1 MKTMS
6 SWRAREL
13 WKLPIH
19 LMFLIITV
27 LMILPLVMIFSISI
41 SEEAQILGVGNG
53 TGFSILPKGLSLDGY
68 RLAFKNPESVIRAYG
83 VTAYSSFV
91 GTFISMTSAGMIAYP
106 LARSNFKYK
115 PIVQRYLLITMLFGA
130 DEGLLAMAQ
139 KYMRPIKCVFPLFLF
154 NQMLAAFLRND
165 NNPGLATLGVLSG
178 GIFNVLGD
186 YFFVFTR
193 DMGIYGA
200 GLAAVIG
207 SAISFIVM
215 LTHFADR
222 KNTLRLVKPEKLPGK
237 LREISVTG
245 FSTYYFQAIMKP
257 GAAFIVSVAR
267 GLIVS
272 GALIMILPMLAGASA
287 LWFAMPVTELLVAL
301 YAAWVMRRETAALG
315 SVRA

>member
-91 GTFISMTSAGMIAYP
+91 GTFNSMTSAGMIAYP

-200 GLAAVIG
+200 GLATAIG

-222 KNTLRLVKPEKLPGK
+222 KNTLG
-237 LREISVTG
+237 
-245 FSTYYFQAIMKP
+245 
-257 GAAFIVSVAR
+257 
-267 GLIVS
+267 
-272 GALIMILPMLAGASA
+272 
-287 LWFAMPVTELLVAL
+287 W
-301 YAAWVMRRETAALG
+301 
-315 SVRA
+315 

>member
-1 MKTMS
+1 M
-6 SWRAREL
+6 
-13 WKLPIH
+13 
-19 LMFLIITV
+19 
-27 LMILPLVMIFSISI
+27 
-41 SEEAQILGVGNG
+41 
-53 TGFSILPKGLSLDGY
+53 
-68 RLAFKNPESVIRAYG
+68 
-83 VTAYSSFV
+83 
-91 GTFISMTSAGMIAYP
+91 
-106 LARSNFKYK
+106 
-115 PIVQRYLLITMLFGA
+115 
-130 DEGLLAMAQ
+130 
-139 KYMRPIKCVFPLFLF
+139 
-154 NQMLAAFLRND
+154 
-165 NNPGLATLGVLSG
+165 
-178 GIFNVLGD
+178 LGD

-193 DMGIYGA
+193 DIGIYGA
-200 GLAAVIG
+200 GLATAIG

-267 GLIVS
+267 GLIVG